1 MKTLRTF
8 LLLLLFLVPVTVF
21 AGCQTDPITGE
32 RTFNIYSIED
42 DIRIGQEAM
51 VEFLELSEKNNWMPD
66 DAESMAMQRKC
77 DQIMNRIIPY
87 THLPDLPWK
96 IYYTKNPT
104 PNAFALP
111 GGQMMIFQGIMKKY
125 NPKDGLLEDE
135 EELAAVIAHEMAH
148 VNARHGT
155 ENVSKAIVAQI
166 ALVAAAAGS
175 AAGGGGGDAVNAM
188 NQMINVLFPKFSRTA
203 EEEADTVGTLYMA
216 MGGFNP
222 EAAVRVWER
231 GAEERPRAASI
242 YDTHPTN
249 ATRAEY
255 LKNLMPQ
262 AKKVYAEAQA
272 GKDFRLPE
280 NRVELFGATQ
290 PVVVKTNAGVPATA
304 SENFAYE
311 PGKVDVANHWKDE
324 KNQVLMIRV
333 KNNTDKDIEDF
344 VLKVTFKDVRGN
356 IVGVRPIKIKKDLD
370 KGKYIDVAVP
380 IPAGAHKVD
389 WNLENIK
396 WD

>member
-1 MKTLRTF
+1 M
-8 LLLLLFLVPVTVF
+8 PVTVF

-42 DIRIGQEAM
+42 DIRIGQQAM
-51 VEFLELSEKNNWMPD
+51 AEFVALSEQNNWMPD

-77 DQIMNRIIPY
+77 EQIMNRIRPY

-125 NPKDGLLEDE
+125 NPKDGLLKDE

-155 ENVSKAIVAQI
+155 ENVSKA
-166 ALVAAAAGS
+166 LVANVALIAASAGA
-175 AAGGGGGDAVNAM
+175 AAGGGGGEAVEAM
-188 NQMINVLFPKFSRTA
+188 NQMINLLFPVFSRTA

-216 MGGFNP
+216 MGGYNP

-231 GAEERPRAASI
+231 GAKERPRVASL
-242 YDTHPTN
+242 YDTHPTS
-249 ATRAEY
+249 AARAEY
-255 LKNLMPQ
+255 LRNLMPQ

-280 NRVELFGATQ
+280 NREGLFGARKQ
-290 PVVVKTNAGVPATA
+290 PTVARTNAGVPAA
-304 SENFAYE
+304 AAKDFGYE
-311 PGKVDVANHWKDE
+311 RGKVDVTNFWKDE
-324 KNQVLMIRV
+324 KNQTLIIRV
-333 KNNTDKDIEDF
+333 KNNTDKEIEDF
-344 VLKVTFKDVRGN
+344 VLKVIFSDARGQF
-356 IVGVRPIKIKKDLD
+356 VAERRIKVKNDLD
-370 KGKYIDVAVP
+370 KGKYFDVAVP
-380 IPAGAHKVD
+380 IPTGAQQAK
-389 WNLENIK
+389 WNLENIN